1 MSYNLQYWNKLI
13 TETLHPS
20 NLNHFSDTEEATHNL
35 IKQSK
40 DEYEKVK
47 NLFIND
53 ILERPE
59 IKDKQ
64 QYVKVIQVMLVR
76 LLDQLY
82 SYKHFQDLSSRI
94 IDMYEAISTDLE
106 NMLHFIR
113 DLFSNYFDRNE
124 KPSVVYLEL
133 CLKELRNQ
141 LEQLKKVNQ
150 FSGVHVRE
158 VTNILINNFDKLCT
172 VKENAATYN
181 ELRYQKELMNQL
193 LTNETLSSENLIK
206 QALFYFN
213 YNDDNFISHLIEKL
227 KQLTK
232 SLQNKKEK
240 IASLLFEK
248 KIFNQLPA
256 KPTYHLLSDMPS
268 LKEQLNHW
276 IEEEVKFLERNSE
289 VSLSSQ
295 VILPAKKEEV
305 YVHVPFKGPEIYLV
319 HKAFIDSGGAPAETY
334 KSLFEKTASHLTN
347 KNTKGFSLE
356 SLQKNSDKVD
366 YVAKD
371 NVKRFLQKMIR
382 NIDSY

>member
-1 MSYNLQYWNKLI
+1 
-13 TETLHPS
+13 
-20 NLNHFSDTEEATHNL
+20 
-35 IKQSK
+35 
-40 DEYEKVK
+40 
-47 NLFIND
+47 
-53 ILERPE
+53 
-59 IKDKQ
+59 
-64 QYVKVIQVMLVR
+64 QVMLVR

-82 SYKHFQDLSSRI
+82 FYKDFQVSSNRI
-94 IDMYEAISTDLE
+94 MDMYDAISTDVKKT
-106 NMLHFIR
+106 LHFIK
-113 DLFSNYFDRNE
+113 DLFGDYFDRNE

-133 CLKELRNQ
+133 YLKELCNQ
-141 LEQLKKVNQ
+141 LEQLKKVNES
-150 FSGVHVRE
+150 SGTHVRK
-158 VTNILINNFDKLCT
+158 VTNILITNFDKFCAR
-172 VKENAATYN
+172 KGNAATYN

-193 LTNETLSSENLIK
+193 LTTETLSSENLIK

-213 YNDDNFISHLIEKL
+213 YNDDNYIAYLIEKL

-232 SLQNKKEK
+232 SLPNKKEK
-240 IASLLFEK
+240 IAALFFEK
-248 KIFNQLPA
+248 KIFNQLPTR
-256 KPTYHLLSDMPS
+256 PTCHLLSDMPS

-276 IEEEVKFLERNSE
+276 IEEEVEFLEKDSE
-289 VSLSSQ
+289 AFSSQ
-295 VILPAKKEEV
+295 IILPTKKEEV
-305 YVHVPFKGPEIYLV
+305 YVHVPFKGTEIYLV